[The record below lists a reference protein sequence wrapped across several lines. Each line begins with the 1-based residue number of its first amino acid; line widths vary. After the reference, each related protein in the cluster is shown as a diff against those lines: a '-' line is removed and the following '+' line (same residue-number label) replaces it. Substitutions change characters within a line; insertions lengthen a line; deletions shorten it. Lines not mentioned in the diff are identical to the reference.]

1 MLRALAEGIAGM
13 GELTGKLA
21 IVTGAARGQG
31 RAIALALAGAGADVA
46 ICDVGEAAMPS
57 VAYQLGGALD
67 AVAQEIEALG
77 VRALF
82 AACDI
87 RRQAEIDAFIG
98 QVTAAFGRID
108 ILVNNAGILTGN
120 KPMHLLDDETFET
133 TIAVN
138 LTGSWRMSRAVVPV
152 MIAGGRGGRIINI
165 ASVAGLIGTP
175 GFGHYG
181 ATKHGLVGMTKTMA
195 AELGA
200 YGITVNAVCPGFLP
214 TPMVEHTASEIG
226 ARAGLTREQVYE
238 QYLSVAHVKEPI
250 QPEQTAA
257 SVLYLASEAAR
268 VVTGSNL
275 VIDAGWSAT

>member
-1 MLRALAEGIAGM
+1 M
-13 GELTGKLA
+13 GELSGKVA

-31 RAIALALAGAGADVA
+31 RAMALALAGAGADVA
-46 ICDVGEAAMPS
+46 ICDVGEPAMPS
-57 VAYQLGGALD
+57 VGYALGGALD
-67 AVAQEIEALG
+67 AVAREIAALD
-77 VRALF
+77 VRDLH

-87 RRQAEIDAFIG
+87 RHQSEIDAFVG
-98 QVTAAFGRID
+98 RVQAELGRID

-120 KPMHLLDDETFET
+120 MPMHLLDDETFET

-138 LTGSWRMSRAVVPV
+138 LTGSWRMSRAVVPA
-152 MIAGGRGGRIINI
+152 MIAQGTGGRIINV
-165 ASVAGLIGTP
+165 ASVAGMIGTP
-175 GFGHYG
+175 GFGHYS
-181 ATKHGLVGMTKTMA
+181 ATKHGLIGITKTMA

-214 TPMVEHTASEIG
+214 TKMVEHTASEIG
-226 ARAGLTREQVYE
+226 ARAGLTQDEVYA

-268 VVTGSNL
+268 VVTGSSL

>member
-1 MLRALAEGIAGM
+1 MLRVLHEETGM
-13 GELTGKLA
+13 GELSGKVA

-31 RAIALALAGAGADVA
+31 RAMALALAGAGADVA
-46 ICDVGEAAMPS
+46 ICDVGEATMPS
-57 VAYQLGGALD
+57 VGYTLGGALD
-67 AVAQEIEALG
+67 AVAGEIAALG
-77 VRALF
+77 VRALHG
-82 AACDI
+82 ACDI
-87 RRQAEIDAFIG
+87 RRQGEIEAFVGRVLAE
-98 QVTAAFGRID
+98 FGRID

-120 KPMHLLDDETFET
+120 VPMHLLDDETFET

-138 LTGSWRMSRAVVPV
+138 LTGSWRMSRAVVPA

-165 ASVAGLIGTP
+165 ASVAGMIGTP
-175 GFGHYG
+175 GFGHYC
-181 ATKHGLVGMTKTMA
+181 ATKHGLVGITKTMA

-200 YGITVNAVCPGFLP
+200 HGITVNAVCPGFLP
-214 TPMVEHTASEIG
+214 TKMVEHTAGEIG
-226 ARAGLTREQVYE
+226 ARAGLTQEQVYE

-257 SVLYLASEAAR
+257 AVLYLASEAAR

>member
-1 MLRALAEGIAGM
+1 M
-13 GELTGKLA
+13 GELSGKVA

-31 RAIALALAGAGADVA
+31 RAMALALAGAGADVA
-46 ICDVGEAAMPS
+46 ICDVGESAMPS
-57 VAYQLGGALD
+57 VAYALGGPLE

-77 VRALF
+77 VRALH

-87 RRQAEIDAFIG
+87 RKQDQIDAFIARV
-98 QVTAAFGRID
+98 QAAFGRVD

-152 MIAGGRGGRIINI
+152 MIAGGEGGRIINI
-165 ASVAGLIGTP
+165 ASVAGMIGTP
-175 GFGHYG
+175 GFGHYC
-181 ATKHGLVGMTKTMA
+181 ATKHGLVGVTKTMA

-214 TPMVEHTASEIG
+214 TPMVEHTASEIA
-226 ARAGLTREQVYE
+226 ARAGLTQEQVYE

-250 QPEQTAA
+250 KPEQTAA
-257 SVLYLASEAAR
+257 AVLYLASEAAR

>member
-1 MLRALAEGIAGM
+1 MLRVLTKETGM
-13 GELTGKLA
+13 GELSGKLA

-31 RAIALALAGAGADVA
+31 RAMALALAGAGADVA
-46 ICDVGEAAMPS
+46 ICDVGEPAMAS
-57 VAYQLGGALD
+57 VGYPLGGALD
-67 AVAQEIEALG
+67 AVADEIAALG
-77 VRALF
+77 VRALH

-98 QVTAAFGRID
+98 RVLEQFRRID

-120 KPMHLLDDETFET
+120 TPMHLMDDETFET

-138 LTGSWRMSRAVVPV
+138 LTGSWRMSRAVVPA
-152 MIAGGRGGRIINI
+152 MISGGRGGRIINI
-165 ASVAGLIGTP
+165 ASVAGTIGTP
-175 GFGHYG
+175 GFGHYC
-181 ATKHGLVGMTKTMA
+181 ATKHGMIGMTKTMA

-214 TPMVEHTASEIG
+214 TKMVEHTASEI
-226 ARAGLTREQVYE
+226 AAHAGLTQEEVYA

-250 QPEQTAA
+250 TPEQTAA

-268 VVTGSNL
+268 VVTGSSL